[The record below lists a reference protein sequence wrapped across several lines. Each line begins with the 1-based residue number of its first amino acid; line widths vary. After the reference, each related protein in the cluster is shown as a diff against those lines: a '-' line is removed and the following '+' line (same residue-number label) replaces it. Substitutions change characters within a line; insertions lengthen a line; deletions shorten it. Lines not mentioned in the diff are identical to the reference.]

1 MSKSARSKKHQI
13 TEIVKCGKDP
23 VYFMNKYLKIQH
35 PLKGLIP
42 FNTFKFQDDCVDDFN
57 NHRFNIIL
65 KSRQLG
71 LSTLVAAYAV
81 WQAIFYK
88 EKNIL
93 IIATKLAVAQNFIRK
108 VKTYIK
114 SMPSWLL
121 VPVITANNKQQVEF
135 SNGSQIKAVPTSE
148 DAGRSEALSL
158 LIVDEAAFVR
168 NFDELWMGLYPTLS
182 TGGRAILLSTPNGVG
197 GQYHEI
203 YTKSERKEN
212 EFNPIKLM
220 WDVHPERDDE
230 WFNKE
235 TKNMSKKQISQEL
248 LCDFASSGDTFIS
261 GEVLDKLRILT
272 KFPVEKSGP
281 GNNVWYWEY
290 PLEGVTYTL
299 SADIARGDSGDYSTF
314 HVINTKDMS
323 VSVEFKGKIP
333 PDQFASLLYD
343 IARRFNQAMICPEN
357 NAYGYTTLL
366 RLGDLGYKNIYFSSE
381 KEKYRYLYG
390 EGNNLGKA
398 GFNTTKESRDK
409 ILANF
414 EEALRN
420 GRIKTYSHRLISE
433 LKTFIWNGKKITS
446 MKGYNDDIIMSLAIG
461 CWLSESNSS
470 SYNIGQM
477 KQADA
482 ILKGMGTNN
491 TKIDKTVISPFYNNN
506 QNSVNPFIPVYM
518 PQTTFSD
525 NKANKEMTRK
535 NPLGDL
541 TWLIGK

>member
-1 MSKSARSKKHQI
+1 MKTRNGQI
-13 TEIVKCGKDP
+13 NEIIKCGKDP

-35 PLKGLIP
+35 PLRGLIP
-42 FNTFKFQDDCVDDFN
+42 FNTFPFQDDCVSDFN
-57 NHRFNIIL
+57 DNRFNIIL

-81 WQAIFYK
+81 WQAVFYK

-114 SMPSWLL
+114 SMPKWLL

-203 YTKSERKEN
+203 YTKAIRKEN

-220 WDVHPERDDE
+220 WDVHPERGDE
-230 WFNKE
+230 WFQKE
-235 TKNMSKKQISQEL
+235 TKNMSQKQVSQEL
-248 LCDFASSGDTFIS
+248 LCDFASSGDTFLSNEII
-261 GEVLDKLRILT
+261 EKIRIMS
-272 KFPVEKSGP
+272 KQPMEKSGP

-290 PLEGVTYTL
+290 PIEGVNYIL

-314 HVINTKDMS
+314 HIINLKDMS
-323 VSVEFKGKIP
+323 IASEFKGKIP
-333 PDQFASLLYD
+333 PDQFASVVYD
-343 IARRFNQAMICPEN
+343 IARRFNNAMVCPEN
-357 NAYGYTTLL
+357 NAYGYTMLVK
-366 RLGDLGYKNIYFSSE
+366 LGDLGYKNIYFSSE

-390 EGNNLGKA
+390 EGNNIGKA
-398 GFNTTKESRDK
+398 GFNTNKESREK

-414 EEALRN
+414 EECLRN
-420 GRIKTYSHRLISE
+420 GKIKSYSNRLYSE
-433 LKTFIWNGKKITS
+433 LKTFIWNGKKITA
-446 MKGYNDDIIMSLAIG
+446 MKGYNDDLIMSLAIG
-461 CWLSESNSS
+461 SWLACSNSD
-470 SYNIGQM
+470 SYNVMQM
-477 KQADA
+477 EQADA
-482 ILKGMGTNN
+482 LLKGMEFNNKKINN
-491 TKIDKTVISPFYNNN
+491 TMQNTPFYQNNHN
-506 QNSVNPFIPVYM
+506 YVNPFIPVYM
-518 PQTTFSD
+518 PDRSFGS
-525 NKANKEMTRK
+525 KEEITRK

-541 TWLIGK
+541 SWLIGK

>member
-1 MSKSARSKKHQI
+1 MARMSAQNQLN
-13 TEIVKCGKDP
+13 EIVKCGKDP

-42 FNTFKFQDDCVDDFN
+42 FNTFEFQDDCVKDFN
-57 NHRFNIIL
+57 EHRFNIVL

-81 WQAIFYK
+81 WQACFYK

-114 SMPSWLL
+114 SMPHWLL
-121 VPVITANNKQQVEF
+121 IPQITANNKQQVEF

-197 GQYHEI
+197 GQYHELYI
-203 YTKSERKEN
+203 KAERKEN

-220 WDVHPERDDE
+220 WDVHPERDDD
-230 WFNKE
+230 WFRQE
-235 TKNMSKKQISQEL
+235 TKNMSQKQVSQEL
-248 LCDFASSGDTFIS
+248 LCDFASSGDTFLTA
-261 GEVLDKLRILT
+261 ETLDKIRILT
-272 KFPVEKSGP
+272 KNPIEKSGP

-290 PLEGVTYTL
+290 PLEGINYFI
-299 SADIARGDSGDYSTF
+299 SADVARGDSGDYSTF
-314 HVINTKDMS
+314 HVINTKTLS
-323 VSVEFKGKIP
+323 VAAEFKDKIP
-333 PDQFASLLYD
+333 PDHFASLLYD
-343 IARRFNQAMICPEN
+343 VARRYNKATVCPES
-357 NAYGYTTLL
+357 NAYGYSVLSKL
-366 RLGDLGYKNIYFSSE
+366 SDLGYKNIYFSSE
-381 KEKYRYLYG
+381 KEKYKYLYTG
-390 EGNNLGKA
+390 DASIGKA
-398 GFNTTKESRDK
+398 GFVTNKESREK

-420 GRIKTYSHRLISE
+420 GRLKTFSTRLISE
-433 LKTFIWNGKKITS
+433 LKTFVWNGKKVGA
-446 MKGYNDDIIMSLAIG
+446 MKGYNDDLVMSLAIG
-461 CWLSESNSS
+461 CWISDSNSDQ
-470 SYNIGQM
+470 YNVAQM
-477 KQADA
+477 EFADA
-482 ILKGMGTNN
+482 LLKGMEVNN
-491 TKIDKTVISPFYNNN
+491 TSVNDTIVSPFYKN
-506 QNSVNPFIPVYM
+506 QFNSYNPTIPVFM
-518 PQTTFSD
+518 PEGKF
-525 NKANKEMTRK
+525 NREPTRK

-541 TWLIGK
+541 SWLIGKK

>member
-1 MSKSARSKKHQI
+1 MKSRNAQI
-13 TEIVKCGKDP
+13 NEIIKCGKDP
-23 VYFMNKYLKIQH
+23 VYFMNRYLKIQH
-35 PLKGLIP
+35 PLRGLIP
-42 FNTFKFQDDCVDDFN
+42 FKTFPFQDECVKDFN
-57 NHRFNIIL
+57 DHRFNIIL

-81 WQAIFYK
+81 WQAAFYK

-114 SMPSWLL
+114 AMPSWLL

-203 YTKSERKEN
+203 YTKADRKEN

-220 WDVHPERDDE
+220 WDVHPERDDD
-230 WFNKE
+230 WFHKE
-235 TKNMSKKQISQEL
+235 TKNMSKKQVAQEL
-248 LCDFASSGDTFIS
+248 LCDFSSSGDTFLGNDVI
-261 GEVLDKLRILT
+261 EKLRILS
-272 KFPVEKSGP
+272 KEPIEKSGP
-281 GNNVWYWEY
+281 KNNIWYWSY
-290 PLEGVTYTL
+290 PIEGVNYVL

-314 HVINTKDMS
+314 HVINTKDLS

-333 PDQFASLLYD
+333 PDQFASVVYD
-343 IARRFNQAMICPEN
+343 VAKRFNNAQVCPEN
-357 NAYGYTTLL
+357 NAYGYTMLVK
-366 RLGDLGYKNIYFSSE
+366 LGELGYKNIYFASE
-381 KEKYRYLYG
+381 KEKYQYLYG
-390 EGNNLGKA
+390 DGNNIGKA
-398 GFNTTKESRDK
+398 GFNTNKESREK

-414 EEALRN
+414 EDSLRN
-420 GRIKTYSHRLISE
+420 ARVKTYSSRLCSE
-433 LKTFIWNGKKITS
+433 LKTFVWNGKKITA
-446 MKGYNDDIIMSLAIG
+446 MKGYNDDLIMSLAIG
-461 CWLSESNSS
+461 CWLAASNSD
-470 SYNIGQM
+470 SYNVAQIH
-477 KQADA
+477 QADA
-482 ILKGMGTNN
+482 ILKGMEVNN
-491 TKIDKTVISPFYNNN
+491 TKIDDTVVSPFYTNK
-506 QNSVNPFIPVYM
+506 QKHVNPFMPVYM
-518 PQTTFSD
+518 PNRTFSD
-525 NKANKEMTRK
+525 NQNPTRK

-541 TWLIGK
+541 TWLIRK

>member
-1 MSKSARSKKHQI
+1 MASLKSKQGQI
-13 TEIVKCGKDP
+13 AEIVKCGKDP

-35 PLKGLIP
+35 PLRGLIP
-42 FNTFKFQDDCVDDFN
+42 FKTYSFQDDCVSEFN
-57 NHRFNIIL
+57 DHRFNIVL

-81 WQAIFYK
+81 WQAVFYK

-108 VKTYIK
+108 VKTYLK
-114 SMPSWLL
+114 SMPKWLL

-203 YTKSERKEN
+203 YTKADRKEN

-230 WFNKE
+230 WFNRE
-235 TKNMSKKQISQEL
+235 TKNMSQKQVAQEL
-248 LCDFASSGDTFIS
+248 LCDFASSGDTFLTNDIL
-261 GEVLDKLRILT
+261 EKIRIT
-272 KFPVEKSGP
+272 TRNPIEKSGP
-281 GNNVWYWEY
+281 ENNVWYWEY
-290 PLEGVTYTL
+290 PLEGVNYIL

-314 HVINTKDMS
+314 HVINTHNMS
-323 VSVEFKGKIP
+323 VSVEYKGKIP
-333 PDQFASLLYD
+333 PDQFAILVYD
-343 IARRFNQAMICPEN
+343 VAKRFNNAMVCPEN
-357 NAYGYTTLL
+357 NAYGYTMLIK
-366 RLGDLGYKNIYFSSE
+366 LGDLAYKNLYFSSE

-390 EGNNLGKA
+390 EGQNLGKA
-398 GFNTTKESRDK
+398 GFTTSKESRDK

-420 GRIKTYSHRLISE
+420 GRIKTYSNRLYSE
-433 LKTFIWNGKKITS
+433 LKTFIWNGKKITA
-446 MKGYNDDIIMSLAIG
+446 MKGYNDDLIMSLAIG
-461 CWLSESNSS
+461 SWLADSNSNT
-470 SYNIGQM
+470 YNVSQIQ
-477 KQADA
+477 QADA
-482 ILKGMGTNN
+482 ILKGMELNKTN
-491 TKIDKTVISPFYNNN
+491 IDKTSMSPFYN
-506 QNSVNPFIPVYM
+506 SSEKTINPFLPVYM
-518 PQTTFSD
+518 PDSSFSGD
-525 NKANKEMTRK
+525 KQSSRK
-535 NPLGDL
+535 HPLGDL
-541 TWLIGK
+541 SWLIGK

>member
-1 MSKSARSKKHQI
+1 MKSRNGQI
-13 TEIVKCGKDP
+13 NEIIKCGKEP

-35 PLKGLIP
+35 PLKGLIS
-42 FNTFKFQDDCVDDFN
+42 FKTFPFQDDCITDFN
-57 NHRFNIIL
+57 DHRFNIIL

-81 WQAIFYK
+81 WQAAFYK

-114 SMPSWLL
+114 SMPNWLL
-121 VPVITANNKQQVEF
+121 VPEITANNKQQVEF

-203 YTKSERKEN
+203 YTKAERKEN
-212 EFNPIKLM
+212 EFNAIKLM

-230 WFNKE
+230 WFSKE
-235 TKNMSKKQISQEL
+235 IKNMSQKQVSQEL
-248 LCDFASSGDTFIS
+248 LCDFASSGDTFLSSDIL
-261 GEVLDKLRILT
+261 EKIRILT
-272 KFPVEKSGP
+272 KEPIEKSGP
-281 GNNVWYWEY
+281 GYNVWYWEY
-290 PLEGVTYTL
+290 PIAEANYVL

-323 VSVEFKGKIP
+323 ISSEFKGKMP
-333 PDQFASLLYD
+333 PDQFASLVYD
-343 IARRFNQAMICPEN
+343 IARRFNNAMVCPEN
-357 NAYGYTTLL
+357 NAYGYTMLVKL
-366 RLGDLGYKNIYFSSE
+366 HDLGYKNIYFSSD
-381 KEKYRYLYG
+381 KEKYSYLYG
-390 EGNNLGKA
+390 EGSNIGKA
-398 GFNTTKESRDK
+398 GFNTNKESRDK

-420 GRIKTYSHRLISE
+420 GKIKTYSHRLYSE
-433 LKTFIWNGKKITS
+433 LKTFIWNGNKITA
-446 MKGYNDDIIMSLAIG
+446 MKGYNDDLIMSLAIG
-461 CWLSESNSS
+461 CWLANDNSDT
-470 SYNIGQM
+470 YNVSQLE
-477 KQADA
+477 QAA
-482 ILKGMGTNN
+482 AMLKGMAINN
-491 TKIDKTVISPFYNNN
+491 TNINNTGLNPFYNNR
-506 QNSVNPFIPVYM
+506 QNSTNPFIPVFM
-518 PQTTFSD
+518 PQSSFESQQ
-525 NKANKEMTRK
+525 KEITPR

-541 TWLIGK
+541 SWLIRK